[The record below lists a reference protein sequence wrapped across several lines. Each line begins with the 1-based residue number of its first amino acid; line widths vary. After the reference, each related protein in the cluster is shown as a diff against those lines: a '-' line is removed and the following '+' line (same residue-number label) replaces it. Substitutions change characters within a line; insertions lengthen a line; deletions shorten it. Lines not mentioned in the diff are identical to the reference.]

1 MPSASPHSLPFNQ
14 PDAFLE
20 GQVMVIDKPL
30 TWTSFDVVNKVRYAL
45 RGFTGV
51 KKIKVGHAGTLDPLA
66 TGVLVVC
73 CGRATKTIDS
83 LQAQAK
89 VYTATIRL
97 GAHTPSLDAETE
109 VDRWAEDPA
118 QVLSLSREN
127 IQDATATL
135 TGLLEQRPP
144 LFSAKKVDG
153 VKAYDA
159 ARKGA
164 DIKLR
169 TFIRHRR
176 GVQGGSVAASRS
188 ARSSCG
194 GCRRDHSLQQ
204 GDIHPLARPGL
215 GRRPRRGWHVDCIVP
230 SLKWGFSCGPCME
243 GRRPRGPIQ
252 PRPRNILN

>member
-1 MPSASPHSLPFNQ
+1 MPDTPSHDLPFHR
-14 PDAFLE
+14 PEAFLE

-45 RGFTGV
+45 RGFTGA

-73 CGRATKTIDS
+73 CGRATKTIDT

-89 VYTATIRL
+89 VYTATVRL

-109 VDRWAEDPA
+109 VDVWAEDPSA
-118 QVLSLSREN
+118 VTSLTEEAVAKAAAS
-127 IQDATATL
+127 L
-135 TGLLEQRPP
+135 TGTLEQRPP
-144 LFSAKKVDG
+144 LYSAKKVDG

-169 TFIRHRR
+169 TSTVTVDVFRVDRAVALEVDGHPVFDVDVTIHCSKGTYIR
-176 GVQGGSVAASRS
+176 S
-188 ARSSCG
+188 
-194 GCRRDHSLQQ
+194 
-204 GDIHPLARPGL
+204 LARDL
-215 GRRPRRGWHVDCIVP
+215 GDALGVGGTLTALCRVSSGDFHVDHAWSVDA
-230 SLKWGFSCGPCME
+230 LVNE
-243 GRRPRGPIQ
+243 
-252 PRPRNILN
+252 LNRDRTTS

>member
-1 MPSASPHSLPFNQ
+1 MPDTPSHDLPFHR
-14 PDAFLE
+14 PEAFLE

-45 RGFTGV
+45 RGFTGA

-73 CGRATKTIDS
+73 CGRATKTIDT

-89 VYTATIRL
+89 VYTATVRL

-109 VDRWAEDPA
+109 VDAWAEDPSA
-118 QVLSLSREN
+118 VTSLTEEAVAKAAAS
-127 IQDATATL
+127 L
-135 TGLLEQRPP
+135 TGTLEQRPP
-144 LFSAKKVDG
+144 LYSAKKVDG

-169 TFIRHRR
+169 TSTVTVDVFRVDRAVALEVDGHPVFDVDVTIHCSKGTYIR
-176 GVQGGSVAASRS
+176 S
-188 ARSSCG
+188 
-194 GCRRDHSLQQ
+194 
-204 GDIHPLARPGL
+204 LARDL
-215 GRRPRRGWHVDCIVP
+215 GDALGVGGTLTALCRVSSGDFHVDHAWSVDA
-230 SLKWGFSCGPCME
+230 LVDE
-243 GRRPRGPIQ
+243 
-252 PRPRNILN
+252 LNRDRTTS

>member
-45 RGFTGV
+45 RGFTEV

-109 VDRWAEDPA
+109 VDRWAEDPT

-169 TFIRHRR
+169 TSSVTVEVFKVEALEHLE
-176 GVQGGSVAASRS
+176 VQGHPVVDVDVTIHCSKGTYIRS
-188 ARSSCG
+188 
-194 GCRRDHSLQQ
+194 
-204 GDIHPLARPGL
+204 LARDL
-215 GRRPRRGWHVDCIVP
+215 GDALGVGGTLTALCRVSSGDFHVDHAWKVEDLVAQFNRDRAT
-230 SLKWGFSCGPCME
+230 S
-243 GRRPRGPIQ
+243 
-252 PRPRNILN
+252 